1 MGVTTLVDSSKG
13 LKFTESPR
21 WHNGELWFL
30 DIHGR
35 AIKKVSMDG
44 ALETVVDLPFLP
56 NSLGF
61 TPDGKA
67 VFGDGLKRVLYIL
80 DGKEYKQLADISGV
94 AKICLSDGMF
104 SAQGNYYVGDIGFD
118 FLAGAMPAPTGT
130 IVLVKPDGQ
139 ASVVAD
145 NLFFPN
151 GMVITPDGKTLIVAE
166 TFAHCLTAFDVKED
180 GTLANRRK
188 FAQLPGTVGAP
199 DGVCPDGI
207 CVDAENAVWVA
218 TAVGSFVLRVR
229 EGGEVTQRIDIENL
243 SFAVM
248 LGGSD
253 RKTLC
258 ICSSH
263 THNPQE
269 IMKAANARIE
279 LVKVDVPGAGCP

>member
-21 WHNGELWFL
+21 WHNGELWFI

-61 TPDGKA
+61 TSDGKA
-67 VFGDGLKRVLYIL
+67 VFGDGLNRVLYIL
-80 DGKEYKQLADISGV
+80 DGKKYKQLADISGV
-94 AKICLSDGMF
+94 AKICLSDGML
-104 SAQGNYYVGDIGFD
+104 SAQGNYYVGDIGFN
-118 FLAGAMPAPTGT
+118 FLAGAAPAPTGT

-188 FAQLPGTVGAP
+188 FAQLPGTVGEP

-229 EGGEVTQRIDIENL
+229 EGGEVAQRIDIENL